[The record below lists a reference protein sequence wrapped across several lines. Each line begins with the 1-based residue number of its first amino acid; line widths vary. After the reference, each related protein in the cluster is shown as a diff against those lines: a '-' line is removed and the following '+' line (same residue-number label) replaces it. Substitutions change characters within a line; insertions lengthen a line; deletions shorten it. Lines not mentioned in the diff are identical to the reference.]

1 MSESKSACGPHV
13 EVVRTDGVRIARC
26 PCGTLHLTFQRSGVT
41 LQVSPEYF
49 DEIVQAL
56 ALAKTIAEPAKVP
69 VRVVPSP
76 VTGTFVSIETPGFKK
91 PSN

>member
-1 MSESKSACGPHV
+1 MSEPRTACGPHV
-13 EVVRTDGVRIARC
+13 EVVRTEGFRIARC

-49 DEIVQAL
+49 NEIVQAL
-56 ALAKTIAEPAKVP
+56 ALAKTIVEPAPP
-69 VRVVPSP
+69 VHRAVPSP
-76 VTGTFVSIETPGFKK
+76 VTGTFVSIATPGFKK